1 MYRIHL
7 ECVNGNVS
15 RDIAMTKHKLTRPEK
30 RITIF
35 AGGYGSGKTE
45 VAVNFSAY
53 MAENGLLPLSII
65 DLDIVNPY
73 FRSREV
79 ASPLISRGINVISP
93 TGELCSADT
102 PILRPE
108 IWGAIGNKDMRV
120 VLDVGG
126 DDVGAR
132 VLSSMVDSF
141 DPNDYEFLLVVNAK
155 RPFTADVDSCLKML
169 SDIQTASRLK
179 FTGLVSNTHLID
191 ETDRAVVMEG
201 FEMTREVSKRSKLP
215 LKFISAFA
223 NVLEDIKPEEINCA
237 VLPLSRFMLKPW
249 EVKSEKG

>member
-1 MYRIHL
+1 
-7 ECVNGNVS
+7 
-15 RDIAMTKHKLTRPEK
+15 MTKHKLAGLEK

-35 AGGYGSGKTE
+35 AGGFGSGKTE
-45 VAVNFSAY
+45 VAVNFSAHL
-53 MAENGLLPLSII
+53 ADKGLLPLSII

-79 ASPLISRGINVISP
+79 ARPLTSRGINVISP
-93 TGELCSADT
+93 KGEYCSADT

-132 VLSSMVDSF
+132 VLSSMINSF
-141 DPNDYEFLLVVNAK
+141 DPDDYEFLLVVNAM

-191 ETDRAVVMEG
+191 ETTRDVVMEG
-201 FEMTREVSKRSKLP
+201 FKMTREVSQRSNLP
-215 LKFISAFA
+215 LKFVSAVA
-223 NVLEDIKPEEINCA
+223 DVLEDIKPEEINCA
-237 VLPLSRFMLKPW
+237 VLSLSRFMLKPW
-249 EVKSEKG
+249 ETKSAKG

>member
-1 MYRIHL
+1 
-7 ECVNGNVS
+7 
-15 RDIAMTKHKLTRPEK
+15 MTKHKLTGPEK

-45 VAVNFSAY
+45 VAVNFATY
-53 MAENGLLPLSII
+53 MAKNGLLPLSIV

-79 ASPLISRGINVISP
+79 VDPLTACGINVIIP
-93 TGELCSADT
+93 AGEYCSADT

-126 DDVGAR
+126 DEVGAR

-141 DPNDYEFLLVVNAK
+141 DPQDYEFLLVVNAK
-155 RPFTADVDSCLKML
+155 RPFTADVGSCLKML
-169 SDIQTASRLK
+169 SEIQTASRLK

-191 ETDRAVVMEG
+191 ETDRDVVMEG
-201 FEMTREVSKRSKLP
+201 FEMTREVSRRSNLP
-215 LKFISAFA
+215 LKFVSAVG
-223 NVLEDIKPEEINCA
+223 NVLDDIKPEEINCA
-237 VLPLSRFMLKPW
+237 VLPLARFMLKPW
-249 EVKSEKG
+249 ELKPEKG